1 MRVRSDKPTRNGGY
15 LHILRDDF
23 TPHTT
28 PHTPRPQPPPI
39 IKATPPLA
47 DVERT
52 HHVYVDLLRAHLVL
66 AEEHREA
73 LRARGLSDLAIEFDG
88 YKSVPTN
95 IFAAN
100 IARALSKDYDLTG
113 VPGFYRDK
121 GAWRLNFTEWYQ
133 GIIIPVRDTR
143 FRIRGLM
150 IRRDADDKPK
160 YVWLSSKDKPD
171 GDSPGAPPHFAR
183 VDVARAT
190 GVITVT
196 EGALKANVISELK
209 GEALCGIAGVTSFSE
224 TFGCD
229 LRRAIPEL
237 KSVVVSYDADFRTNP
252 AVRRGMAKVKQN
264 LSDAGLEVLTRVWD
278 TSAGKGFDDVL
289 ANLKGAANR

>member
-1 MRVRSDKPTRNGGY
+1 MNVPSPHPCRHRNGGWWHY
-15 LHILRDDF
+15 YRSDDF
-23 TPHTT
+23 T

-47 DVERT
+47 DVERA
-52 HHVYVDLLRAHLVL
+52 HSVYVDLLRAHLVL
-66 AEEHREA
+66 ADKHREA

-88 YKSVPTN
+88 YKSAPTS

-100 IARALSKDYDLTG
+100 IARALSVEHDLNG

-133 GIIIPVRDTR
+133 GIIVPVRDTR

-150 IRRDADDKPK
+150 VRRDAGDKPK

-171 GDSPGAPPHFAR
+171 GASPGAPPHFAR

-190 GVITVT
+190 GAMTVT
-196 EGALKANVISELK
+196 EGALKSQVVSELT
-209 GEALCGIAGVTSFSE
+209 GEAVVGIAGVTSFSE

-237 KSVVVSYDADFRTNP
+237 KNVVVAYDADFRTNE
-252 AVRRGMAKVKQN
+252 AVKRGMTKLRQN
-264 LSDAGLEVLTRVWD
+264 LNAAGLSVSVRVWD
-278 TSAGKGFDDVL
+278 ASAGKGFDDVL
-289 ANLKGAANR
+289 ANLKGVANR

>member
-23 TPHTT
+23 TPHI
-28 PHTPRPQPPPI
+28 PQQPRPQPPPI

-47 DVERT
+47 DVERA
-52 HHVYVDLLRAHLVL
+52 HSVYVDLLRAHLVL
-66 AEEHREA
+66 ADEHREA
-73 LRARGLSDLAIEFDG
+73 LRARGLSDLAIEFHG
-88 YKSVPTN
+88 FKSAPTN

-100 IARALSKDYDLTG
+100 IARALSVEHDLNG

-133 GIIIPVRDTR
+133 GIIVPVRDTR

-150 IRRDADDKPK
+150 VRRDDAIKHK
-160 YVWLSSKDKPD
+160 YIWLSSSREPD
-171 GDSPGAPPHFAR
+171 GASPGSPPHFAR

-190 GVITVT
+190 GKIVVT
-196 EGALKANVISELK
+196 EGALKANVISELT
-209 GEALCGIAGVTSFSE
+209 GEAVVGISGVSNFPE
-224 TFGCD
+224 TFGAD

-237 KSVVVSYDADFRTNP
+237 KSAVVAYDADFRTKEP
-252 AVRRGMAKVKQN
+252 VRRGMTKLRQN
-264 LSDAGLEVLTRVWD
+264 LSAAGFAVSVRVWD
-278 TSAGKGFDDVL
+278 ASVGKGFDDVL